1 MKKPLFTGSGVAIV
15 TPFTKETVD
24 LPTLGKLLDFQMKN
38 GTDAIIVCGTTGE
51 ASTMSYRERM
61 RTIEFCVD
69 HVDGRLPVIAGT
81 GSNSTENALALS
93 RDAER
98 AGADGLLLVTP
109 YYNKASQAGLIR
121 HFQVI
126 ADGVDVPLIL
136 YDVPSRTGVTIA
148 PETYAE
154 LAKHPNINGVKEAGG
169 NFSNIQKT
177 RNLCPEDF
185 SIWSGND
192 DETAA
197 ICMLGGK
204 GVISVVANVLPA
216 EMHRLTELCLRNDFA
231 AAGKLQLELKDF
243 CDAMFCDVNPIPVKT
258 ALNLL
263 GWDVGPLRLPLC
275 DPTEAGLEK
284 IRAALEKHG
293 LTSSVSATAARLSP
307 GGCCSVYFRVL
318 PPYCSEDRRT
328 WASPSP
334 MPVISTVSLFRRS
347 ALSPSWTWKART
359 SVSPAGMRTMENSS
373 WLIWPTV
380 QGRKTRTRMSWS
392 PWFSIT
398 RAA

>member
-51 ASTMSYRERM
+51 AATMTQKERM
-61 RTIEFCVD
+61 ETIAYCVD
-69 HVDGRLPVIAGT
+69 RVAGRVPVIAGT
-81 GSNSTENALALS
+81 GANDTQVARENALA
-93 RDAER
+93 AER
-98 AGADGLLLVTP
+98 LGVDGLLIVTP
-109 YYNKASQAGLIR
+109 YYNKATQQGLLR
-121 HFQVI
+121 HYKVI

-293 LTSSVSATAARLSP
+293 LTS
-307 GGCCSVYFRVL
+307 RV
-318 PPYCSEDRRT
+318 
-328 WASPSP
+328 
-334 MPVISTVSLFRRS
+334 
-347 ALSPSWTWKART
+347 
-359 SVSPAGMRTMENSS
+359 
-373 WLIWPTV
+373 
-380 QGRKTRTRMSWS
+380 
-392 PWFSIT
+392 
-398 RAA
+398 

>member
-1 MKKPLFTGSGVAIV
+1 MKKPVFTGAAVAII
-15 TPFTKETVD
+15 TPMHADGSVNYDE
-24 LPTLGKLLDFQMKN
+24 LDRIIEDQIAHS
-38 GTDAIIVCGTTGE
+38 TDAIVICGTTGE
-51 ASTMSYRERM
+51 SPTMTDEEHTECIRY
-61 RTIEFCVD
+61 TVKK
-69 HVDGRLPVIAGT
+69 VAGRVPVVAGT
-81 GSNSTENALALS
+81 GSNDTKYAIWLS
-93 RDAER
+93 QQAE
-98 AGADGLLLVTP
+98 ADGADALLLVTP
-109 YYNKASQAGLIR
+109 YYNKASQAGLIA
-121 HFQVI
+121 HYTAI
-126 ADGVDVPLIL
+126 ADAVHLPCIL
-136 YDVPSRTGVTIA
+136 YNVPSRTGCNLTPA
-148 PETYAE
+148 TLAE

-293 LTSSVSATAARLSP
+293 LTS
-307 GGCCSVYFRVL
+307 RV
-318 PPYCSEDRRT
+318 
-328 WASPSP
+328 
-334 MPVISTVSLFRRS
+334 
-347 ALSPSWTWKART
+347 
-359 SVSPAGMRTMENSS
+359 
-373 WLIWPTV
+373 
-380 QGRKTRTRMSWS
+380 
-392 PWFSIT
+392 
-398 RAA
+398 